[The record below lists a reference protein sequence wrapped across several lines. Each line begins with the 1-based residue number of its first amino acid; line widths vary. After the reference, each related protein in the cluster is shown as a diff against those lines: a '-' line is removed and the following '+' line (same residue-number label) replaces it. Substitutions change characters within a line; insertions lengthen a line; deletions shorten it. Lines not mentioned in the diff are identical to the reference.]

1 MEPISGK
8 MDKKVVFSTCCG
20 MKLYAVIAPSE
31 KEHCCEAVNCGS
43 VHHLGC
49 EAILVSNSINGW
61 LRSSGDGAGHEN
73 FYVVAVRGAVT
84 RRASVSFCRRRNPG
98 PFYRSPP
105 NKCSLNYCPAFA
117 ECR

>member
-73 FYVVAVRGAVT
+73 FYVVSVRGAVT
-84 RRASVSFCRRRNPG
+84 RRASVSFCRRRNRG
-98 PFYRSPP
+98 PI
-105 NKCSLNYCPAFA
+105 L
-117 ECR
+117 

>member
-20 MKLYAVIAPSE
+20 MKLYAVTAPSE

-49 EAILVSNSINGW
+49 EAVLG
-61 LRSSGDGAGHEN
+61 
-73 FYVVAVRGAVT
+73 YVVILHVIT
-84 RRASVSFCRRRNPG
+84 
-98 PFYRSPP
+98 
-105 NKCSLNYCPAFA
+105 LNYLKYF
-117 ECR
+117 

>member
-8 MDKKVVFSTCCG
+8 MDKKVVFSICCG
-20 MKLYAVIAPSE
+20 IKQLYAVTAPLE

-61 LRSSGDGAGHEN
+61 PPFSGDG
-73 FYVVAVRGAVT
+73 RGMKI
-84 RRASVSFCRRRNPG
+84 SMW
-98 PFYRSPP
+98 
-105 NKCSLNYCPAFA
+105 
-117 ECR
+117 